1 MGVLFRLIELLL
13 LILPLVGLIAAGI
26 KAISSMSRRAGEK
39 ARNPAPDDT
48 SGDQARGTPTGN
60 PAAHWRAIRRALEAH
75 KQTDARWLEYEL
87 DASRLLDF
95 PVMTDLRDPLTTG
108 FHKAKLRA
116 DLHKPPR
123 AEDLFDDRDA
133 ARQYLDAVEDYVT
146 AFNAAEAEAMRRRT
160 SDFSKEEKQRLA
172 RAQSLLRVA
181 ADTAATAH
189 ERQHAYG
196 LARTELDGLIVL
208 PDNTRSNIERGIAG
222 EIDGKAST

>member
-1 MGVLFRLIELLL
+1 MGVLFRLLELLL
-13 LILPLVGLIAAGI
+13 LLLPLVGLIAAGI
-26 KAISSMSRRAGEK
+26 KAISSFSKRAGESG
-39 ARNPAPDDT
+39 RSSGPDEISDAP
-48 SGDQARGTPTGN
+48 GGTASPGN

-75 KQTDARWLEYEL
+75 EDTDARWLGYEL

-95 PVMTDLRDPLTTG
+95 PVMTDMRDPLTTR

-116 DLHKPPR
+116 DLLKPLR
-123 AEDLFDDRDA
+123 AEDLSDDRDA

-160 SDFSKEEKQRLA
+160 NDFSEEEKQRVA
-172 RAQSLLRVA
+172 RAQNLLRIA
-181 ADTAATAH
+181 ADSGATVA

-208 PDNTRSNIERGIAG
+208 PDVTRSSIERGIAG
-222 EIDGKAST
+222 EIDR